1 VEVREVGPNTPLC
14 GVIRK
19 VLENNRTPVTCEE
32 LAIAVREY
40 WGRNFPQNPYEDPCL
55 IYKLTGLF
63 KDVEYHFD
71 ELGEVPMV
79 HKRESGDGTEL
90 STRMHAIDLN
100 RIADQVKR
108 VKVGL
113 RAS

>member
-19 VLENNRTPVTCEE
+19 VLEQHKAAVTCEE

-40 WGRNFPQNPYEDPCL
+40 WGRSFPQNPYEDPCL
-55 IYKLTGLF
+55 IYKLAGIYL
-63 KDVEYHFD
+63 DVEYNFD
-71 ELGEVPMV
+71 EVGDIPLVF
-79 HKRESGDGTEL
+79 RRNSGDGEEL
-90 STRMHAIDLN
+90 SPKMGPTDLN

-108 VKVGL
+108 VKVNL
-113 RAS
+113 KAR